1 MRLKTPRPSQSA
13 SFESQTTAPRDVQSR
28 AKTLMKSLMSSKGLD
43 ADAMWV
49 KELDGWVIP
58 APVPVLVRLI
68 RVEVPADEAGK
79 PSEVL
84 DYIDAKARLM
94 RLPASG
100 LLALYRYVLEANWQ
114 ITNTS
119 FAILGE
125 HLYLTSRRPLAD
137 LDESEL
143 DSMIGHTISATG
155 AFLPTLME
163 QFALGAVPD

>member
-1 MRLKTPRPSQSA
+1 MRLKTPRPTQSA
-13 SFESQTTAPRDVQSR
+13 SFETQTAAPRDVQSR
-28 AKTLMKSLMSSKGLD
+28 AKTLMGNLLRAKGLD
-43 ADAMWV
+43 ADEIWA
-49 KELDGWVIP
+49 KDLDGWVIP

-68 RVEVPADEAGK
+68 RVEIPNEDGGK
-79 PSEVL
+79 RVEIL

-143 DSMIGHTISATG
+143 DSMIGHTISATEM
-155 AFLPTLME
+155 FLPVLME
-163 QFALGAVPD
+163 QFALGAVPV

>member
-13 SFESQTTAPRDVQSR
+13 SFEAQTAAPRDVQSR
-28 AKTLMKSLMSSKGLD
+28 AKVLMKSLLSSKGLD
-43 ADAMWV
+43 ADAMWA
-49 KELDGWVIP
+49 KELDGWIIP

-68 RVEVPADEAGK
+68 RVEISSEEGGK
-79 PSEVL
+79 KPEIL

-94 RLPASG
+94 RLPSSG

-114 ITNTS
+114 LTNTS

-143 DSMIGHTISATG
+143 DSMIGHTISATD

-163 QFALGAVPD
+163 QFALGAVPV